1 MIRAR
6 QAAAALFLTN
16 GALFAN
22 LAPRLP
28 EFKEQLGLDA
38 SGYGLLVA
46 AWPAGALAAGLGAGW
61 LIRRFGSGTV
71 AVFGTILTGLA
82 ILGAAL
88 AAPSV
93 ALVAAAFAL
102 GGAMDAIT
110 DVAQNAQGL
119 VVQRRIGRSI
129 INSFHALWSVGA
141 VLGGLMAAAALNLP
155 LAVHFAGSWL
165 LFSALA
171 LAVWRF
177 CLPDERVRRKVV
189 GAPTVRIPVS
199 ARTIITITAL
209 VLIAV
214 AAVAVEDAGNSWATL
229 YLSSLGAPGP
239 LAAAGFIVLV
249 GAQFIGRLL
258 GDGMVE
264 RVGQRAVAQG
274 GTLLL
279 TVGMGLALAFP
290 SIPGS
295 LAGFAAAGFGV
306 ATLVPAAMAQADQLP
321 GLAPGTGLSVVSWLM
336 RVGTLLSPPLVGL
349 LAQHYSLRAGLLL
362 VPLLGVIVLLCS
374 PVLRARRS
382 RVR

>member
-6 QAAAALFLTN
+6 QATAALFLTN

-38 SGYGLLVA
+38 GAYGLLVA
-46 AWPAGALAAGLGAGW
+46 AWPAGALIAGLGAGW

-82 ILGAAL
+82 IFSASFAT
-88 AAPSV
+88 ASV
-93 ALVAAAFAL
+93 GLVAAAFAL
-102 GGAMDAIT
+102 AGAMDAVT

-119 VVQRRIGRSI
+119 VVQRRMGRSI

-141 VLGGLMAAAALNLP
+141 VLGGLMAAAALTLP
-155 LAVHFAGSWL
+155 LPMHFGVSWL
-165 LFSALA
+165 IFAVVALA
-171 LAVWRF
+171 AWRF
-177 CLPDERVRRKVV
+177 CLPDDHVRVEVG
-189 GAPTVRIPVS
+189 GAPAPRTGPS

-209 VLIAV
+209 VLIAT

-229 YLSSLGAPGP
+229 YLGTLGAPGP
-239 LAAAGFIVLV
+239 LAATGFIVLV

-258 GDGMVE
+258 GDSMVE
-264 RVGQRAVAQG
+264 RFGQRAVAQVG
-274 GTLLL
+274 ALLL
-279 TVGMGLALAFP
+279 TAGMTLALIFP
-290 SIPGS
+290 SIPAS

-321 GLAPGTGLSVVSWLM
+321 GLAPGTGLAVVSWLM
-336 RVGTLLSPPLVGL
+336 RLGTLLSPPLVGA
-349 LAQHYSLRAGLLL
+349 LAQNYSLRAGLLV
-362 VPLLGVIVLLCS
+362 VPVLGVIVLLCS
-374 PVLRARRS
+374 AVLRARQS
-382 RVR
+382 GVR